1 MAQQLQNNASV
12 QPVGQQTI
20 DQESA
25 VVEDETNDETLLVPN
40 LSKDTRKRAA
50 KAKDKKKGQP
60 KTTTKEKKVH
70 AKKDPSKNV
79 KTLADKYKSQDNHG
93 KPGGGSGA
101 GKSNLKV

>member
-50 KAKDKKKGQP
+50 KAKDKKKG
-60 KTTTKEKKVH
+60 
-70 AKKDPSKNV
+70 
-79 KTLADKYKSQDNHG
+79 
-93 KPGGGSGA
+93 
-101 GKSNLKV
+101 